1 MTRILIVGGAGFI
14 GSHTCLT
21 LLNSDHEL
29 IILDNFSNS
38 SPIALNRVSK
48 IANNSK
54 LKIKKMEVIKG
65 DVRDLNLLNK
75 IFRKY
80 LSKNKPIEAVIHFAG
95 LKSVKESLIKPDLYW
110 DINVNGT
117 KTLLKAMEGNH
128 CKVLVFSSSA
138 TIYGSSQKIPIP
150 ETEKINPLN
159 PYGKSKAEVERILSD
174 IAGCTSKT
182 NIKEASPNGWKIARL
197 RYFNPV
203 GAHISGMIG
212 EDPKDIPNN
221 LFPYITQVA
230 FGIRK
235 ELHIFGNNWP
245 TKDGTGVRDYIHVMD
260 LAEGH
265 SSALEHL
272 LISNPQLITLNLGT
286 GKGTSVMEALKKF
299 EEISSKKI
307 NYKIVERRQGDSA
320 IAIADIKMAKKYLN
334 WESKRD
340 LEAMC
345 RDCWRWQ
352 ESNPNGYVL

>member
-150 ETEKINPLN
+150 ETEKISQFR
-159 PYGKSKAEVERILSD
+159 G
-174 IAGCTSKT
+174 T
-182 NIKEASPNGWKIARL
+182 
-197 RYFNPV
+197 
-203 GAHISGMIG
+203 
-212 EDPKDIPNN
+212 
-221 LFPYITQVA
+221 
-230 FGIRK
+230 RK
-235 ELHIFGNNWP
+235 RE
-245 TKDGTGVRDYIHVMD
+245 K
-260 LAEGH
+260 
-265 SSALEHL
+265 
-272 LISNPQLITLNLGT
+272 Q
-286 GKGTSVMEALKKF
+286 
-299 EEISSKKI
+299 
-307 NYKIVERRQGDSA
+307 
-320 IAIADIKMAKKYLN
+320 
-334 WESKRD
+334 
-340 LEAMC
+340 
-345 RDCWRWQ
+345 
-352 ESNPNGYVL
+352 